1 MDFDFASVD
10 TKTLSEKGVPV
21 TIRRLDGQPLLD
33 RDGKEVQIT
42 LLGPDSA
49 KYRALTRENVRKR
62 LERRAQGAV
71 PLTVEEVD
79 EVENDS
85 IEILAVCT
93 ASWSG
98 VNTPQGE
105 PIDCT
110 VDNARKLY
118 LNYPVIREQVDA
130 FIGNRANFIQASSKR

>member
-10 TKTLSEKGVPV
+10 TKTLSEKGVPI

-33 RDGKEVQIT
+33 RDGKEVTIT

-105 PIDCT
+105 AIECT